1 MGRIRRGWELTKK
14 SWSVIRSHPGLVRF
28 PIYGGLLALLFG
40 VVFMVPGSLL
50 LSTDDDNQ
58 GALIGGVL
66 LIAIGAYLASFFVIY
81 FNVALAAAADQAL
94 RGEQPDLRAARGV
107 ARSRIGVIAA
117 WALVSAV
124 VSAFFAVLRDRAGAL
139 GGFASAIGAAIWS
152 LVTFLVVPVLAFEGI
167 GPFDAIKRSA
177 ALFRQRWGQQVTG
190 NLAIG
195 GIAVLVTIVAV
206 VIGVGGVA
214 LMASGSTGGEVTG
227 GALLLVALVIGVA
240 AAVFASATK
249 GVFGV
254 ALYRYVADDATV
266 GPFTAQDLERAAK
279 PA

>member
-40 VVFMVPGSLL
+40 AVFMVPGAVL
-50 LSTDDDNQ
+50 LSTDDGNE
-58 GALIGGVL
+58 GALVGGIL
-66 LIAIGAYLASFFVIY
+66 LVVVGAYLASFFVIY

-94 RGEQPDLRAARGV
+94 RGEVPDLHAARGV
-107 ARSRIGVIAA
+107 ARSRIGVIAS

-139 GGFASAIGAAIWS
+139 GGIASAVGAAIWS

-167 GPFDAIKRSA
+167 GPFDAIRRSA

-206 VIGVGGVA
+206 AIGVGGIA
-214 LMASGSTGGEVTG
+214 LMASGSTGGEVAG
-227 GALLLVALVIGVA
+227 AALLLIALVIGVG

-254 ALYRYVADDATV
+254 ALYRYVADDAAV
-266 GPFTAQDLERAAK
+266 GPFTARDLESAARAA
-279 PA
+279 